1 MRLCALSPAHDIT
14 SDSPLTMAAEPV
26 TLTVFQA
33 VVLVEPT
40 HTVPLSIIGIMDN
53 ASIIQFTAHENVV
66 EIRYNL
72 GNIRHGLCKYKI
84 VTLANALAKATM

>member
-1 MRLCALSPAHDIT
+1 MHR
-14 SDSPLTMAAEPV
+14 PL
-26 TLTVFQA
+26 A
-33 VVLVEPT
+33 VVPVETT
-40 HTVPLSIIGIMDN
+40 HSVPLWMIGIMDN
-53 ASIIQFTAHENVV
+53 DSIIQFTAHENLV